1 MFLATHSPST
11 TPLRNILDL
20 LDMIPGFAAD
30 LKVSRLLH
38 THAPDGSRPL
48 DEFCAS
54 ESAV

>member
-38 THAPDGSRPL
+38 THAADGCRPL
-48 DEFCAS
+48 DEFCDT